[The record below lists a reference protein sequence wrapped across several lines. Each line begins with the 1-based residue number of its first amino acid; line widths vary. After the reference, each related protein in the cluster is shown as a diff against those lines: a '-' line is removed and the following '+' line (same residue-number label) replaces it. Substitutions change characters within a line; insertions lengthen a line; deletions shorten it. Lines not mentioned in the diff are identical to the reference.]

1 MYSLPTFI
9 ERLVMENAL
18 ISSSGRIIL
27 FGRISKS
34 DSAIWKVG
42 HGGCADFT
50 VKLFIKQE
58 TLSCEFLAKE
68 KK

>member
-18 ISSSGRIIL
+18 ISSS
-27 FGRISKS
+27 GRISKS

>member
-1 MYSLPTFI
+1 MLVHSLPTFI

-18 ISSSGRIIL
+18 ISSSGWIRL
-27 FGRISKS
+27 FGRIRKS

-50 VKLFIKQE
+50 IKL
-58 TLSCEFLAKE
+58 L
-68 KK
+68 